1 MRIAVSQKN
10 RGFTLIEVLVA
21 ICILVI
27 GMLAVLS
34 ALVWTMEQNLNNLSM
49 DEAVRIAEQQMN
61 QLRNTSF
68 TGLTNGNL
76 PIARNFR
83 NFTRTFNVVWT
94 VTNLSASSKTIQV
107 VVSWTHKGI
116 LHQHSVTSIM
126 SSEL

>member
-1 MRIAVSQKN
+1 MRIAVNRKS

-34 ALVWTMEQNLNNLSM
+34 ALVTTMEQNLNNLSM

-94 VTNLSASSKTIQV
+94 VTNLSASSRTIQV

>member
-1 MRIAVSQKN
+1 MRIAVNRKS

-34 ALVWTMEQNLNNLSM
+34 ALVTTMEQNLNNLSM

-76 PIARNFR
+76 PITRNFR

-94 VTNLSASSKTIQV
+94 VTNLSASSRTIQV

-116 LHQHSVTSIM
+116 LHQHNVTSIM

>member
-1 MRIAVSQKN
+1 MRIAVNRKS

-34 ALVWTMEQNLNNLSM
+34 ALVTTMEQNLNNLSM

-76 PIARNFR
+76 PITRNFR

-94 VTNLSASSKTIQV
+94 VTNLSASSRTLQV

>member
-1 MRIAVSQKN
+1 MRIAVNQKS

-49 DEAVRIAEQQMN
+49 DEAVRIAEETMN
-61 QLRNTSF
+61 GLRNSSF
-68 TGLTNGNL
+68 VTLTTGNSTV
-76 PIARNFR
+76 ARNFR

-94 VTNLSASSKTIQV
+94 VTNLSASSRTIQV

-116 LHQHSVTSIM
+116 THQHSVTSIM

>member
-1 MRIAVSQKN
+1 MRLTVSQKN

-34 ALVWTMEQNLNNLSM
+34 ALVTTMEQNLNNLSM
-49 DEAVRIAEQQMN
+49 DEAVRIAEETMN
-61 QLRNTSF
+61 GLRNSSF
-68 TGLTNGNL
+68 VTLMTGNSAVT
-76 PIARNFR
+76 RNFR

-94 VTNLSASSKTIQV
+94 VTNLSASSRTIQV

-116 LHQHSVTSIM
+116 LHEHSVTSIM

>member
-49 DEAVRIAEQQMN
+49 DETVRIAEETMN
-61 QLRNTSF
+61 GLRNSSF
-68 TGLTNGNL
+68 ATLTNGNSTVT
-76 PIARNFR
+76 RNFR

-94 VTNLSASSKTIQV
+94 VTNLSARSRTIQV

>member
-1 MRIAVSQKN
+1 MRLTVSQKN

-34 ALVWTMEQNLNNLSM
+34 ALVTTMEQNLNNLSM
-49 DEAVRIAEQQMN
+49 DEAVRIAEETMN
-61 QLRNTSF
+61 GLRNSSF
-68 TGLTNGNL
+68 VTLMTGNSAVT
-76 PIARNFR
+76 RNFR

-116 LHQHSVTSIM
+116 THQHSVTSIM

>member
-1 MRIAVSQKN
+1 MRIAVNRKS

-34 ALVWTMEQNLNNLSM
+34 ALVTTMEQNLNNLSM
-49 DEAVRIAEQQMN
+49 DEAVRSAEQQMN

-94 VTNLSASSKTIQV
+94 VTNLSASSRTIQV

>member
-1 MRIAVSQKN
+1 MRIAVNRKS

-34 ALVWTMEQNLNNLSM
+34 ALVTTMEQNLNNLSM